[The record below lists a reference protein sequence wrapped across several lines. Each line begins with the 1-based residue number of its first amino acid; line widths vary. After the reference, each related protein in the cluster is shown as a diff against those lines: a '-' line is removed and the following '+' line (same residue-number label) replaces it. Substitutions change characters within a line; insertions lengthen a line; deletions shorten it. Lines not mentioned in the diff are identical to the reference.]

1 MAMGQQLEQV
11 KVFVAE
17 VGQEVRRITWP
28 TVREIA
34 GATAVVIAATAIV
47 AILLAVYDL
56 VVSRVLGIIL
66 Q

>member
-1 MAMGQQLEQV
+1 MTEQVERV

-28 TVREIA
+28 TLREIA
-34 GATAVVIAATAIV
+34 GATAVVIATTAIV
-47 AILLAVYDL
+47 AILLAVFDL

>member
-1 MAMGQQLEQV
+1 MTEQV
-11 KVFVAE
+11 ERVKAFVAE
-17 VGQEVRRITWP
+17 VGQEVRRVTWP
-28 TVREIA
+28 TGREIA

-47 AILLAVYDL
+47 AVLLAIYDL